1 MTTFTI
7 DAQNN
12 IARHDSG
19 SPIPEGSPAF
29 STEAEL
35 ATLAES
41 WPATRLVHIWNAL
54 PGVQPV
60 RKFTNR
66 KTAVRR
72 IWSALHAG
80 TPAAAPVGKPR
91 IPAKRS
97 PAPKPKSTT
106 AKRATTKT
114 EKVIA
119 LLRRPEGATLKAL
132 MTATCWLPH
141 SVRGFISAQL
151 SKRMGLR
158 VKSYTRDGERVY
170 RIRS

>member
-12 IARHDSG
+12 IARQDSG
-19 SPIPEGSPAF
+19 SPIPEGSAAF
-29 STEAEL
+29 ATEAEL
-35 ATLAES
+35 AMLAES
-41 WPATRLVHIWNAL
+41 WPATRLIAIWNAL

-72 IWSALHAG
+72 VWSALHAG
-80 TPAAAPVGKPR
+80 TPAATPAGKPR

-97 PAPKPKSTT
+97 APKPKSAT

-114 EKVIA
+114 EQVIE
-119 LLRRPEGATLKAL
+119 LLPRPEGATRKAL
-132 MTATCWLPH
+132 VTATGWQAH

-158 VKSYTRDGERVY
+158 VKSYRRDGERVY

>member
-1 MTTFTI
+1 MTFAI
-7 DAQNN
+7 DAQND
-12 IARHDSG
+12 IARHDSAAE
-19 SPIPEGSPAF
+19 IPEGFPAF
-29 STEAEL
+29 ATEAEL
-35 ATLAES
+35 ATLAEG
-41 WPATRLVHIWNAL
+41 WPATRLIAIWNAL

-80 TPAAAPVGKPR
+80 TPASAPPR
-91 IPAKRS
+91 KAQASSRS
-97 PAPKPKSTT
+97 TPKPKRAD
-106 AKRATTKT
+106 AKHAATKT

-132 MTATCWLPH
+132 MTATGWQPH

-158 VKSYTRDGERVY
+158 VKSYRRDGERVY

>member
-1 MTTFTI
+1 MTFAI
-7 DAQNN
+7 DAQND
-12 IARHDSG
+12 IARHDSAAE
-19 SPIPEGSPAF
+19 IPEGFPAF
-29 STEAEL
+29 ATEAEL

-41 WPATRLVHIWNAL
+41 WPATRLIAIWNAL

-72 IWSALHAG
+72 IWAALQVASPGGPAG
-80 TPAAAPVGKPR
+80 TPR

-97 PAPKPKSTT
+97 SAPKPKSAT
-106 AKRATTKT
+106 AKRAATKT
-114 EKVIA
+114 EKVIT

-132 MTATCWLPH
+132 MTATGWQPH

-158 VKSYTRDGERVY
+158 VKSYRRDGERVY